1 MACALRMQEHKLNS
15 GEQRI
20 NASFK
25 SFVCKVE
32 GIAKEALAG
41 GEIHKVEDVEKILK
55 NAVNEELRRKV
66 PLAER
71 QEMGAFFT
79 GKTLRKNAFHYLNEN
94 NNAPTVLDPACG
106 AGDLLISY
114 AEKLPVKKELAET
127 IEFWGG
133 VLFAIELQEDFLRL
147 AKARLVLLAYLRGA
161 RAVENKNI
169 KIEEVFK
176 NFKNANSLD
185 LVDWPKTDHVV
196 LNPPYIYMKSEVDC
210 DWTTGSVSA
219 AAVFVEHCIKKCK
232 DASLIVGILPDV
244 LRTGT
249 RYKRWRDLVERKRK
263 VNRADI
269 YGAFDPQADVD
280 VFILE
285 LGAQELD
292 ETQGGSNDASYWSKG
307 AEQSSLKVSDLFS
320 VCVGSVVP
328 HRDEEQGPRCVY
340 IHTRDA
346 PPWGEISSAPGY
358 RDFDGTTHNAPFV
371 IVRRTSSPSDK
382 NRAIATLVTC
392 GGAVAVEN
400 HLIVLKPVNKTLEEC
415 VRLIEFLK
423 REEVDDWLN
432 ERIRCRHLTVT
443 AVKEIPW
450 RSN

>member
-1 MACALRMQEHKLNS
+1 MQEYKLNN
-15 GEQRI
+15 GEQHI
-20 NASFK
+20 DSAFK

-32 GIAKEALAG
+32 VIAQEILAG
-41 GEIHKVEDVEKILK
+41 RETHRLEEVEKILK

-66 PLAER
+66 PLTER

-79 GKTLRKNAFHYLNEN
+79 GKTLRNNAFHYLNEKKPV
-94 NNAPTVLDPACG
+94 PTVLDPACG

-127 IEFWGG
+127 IEIWGKT
-133 VLFAIELQEDFLRL
+133 LFAIELQENFLRL
-147 AKARLVLLAYLRGA
+147 ARARLVLLAYFRGA
-161 RAVENKNI
+161 RAVKNKDTKLND
-169 KIEEVFK
+169 VFK
-176 NFKNANSLD
+176 NFKIANSLE
-185 LVDWPKTDHVV
+185 LAEWPKVDHVV
-196 LNPPYIYMKSEVDC
+196 LNPPYIYIKSELDC

-219 AAVFVEHCIKKCK
+219 AAVFVQHCINKCK

-249 RYKRWRDLVERKRK
+249 RYKRWRDLIEKKRK
-263 VNRADI
+263 INRADI

-285 LGAQELD
+285 LGAQEHSA
-292 ETQGGSNDASYWSKG
+292 TQKNNNGANYWSKV
-307 AEQSSLKVSDLFS
+307 AKQSNLKVSDFFS

-328 HRDEEQGPRCVY
+328 HRDEEQGPRCAY

-346 PPWGEISSAPGY
+346 PPWGTISSAPDY
-358 RDFDGTTHNAPFV
+358 RKFNGTTHTAPFV

-382 NRAIATLVTC
+382 NRATATLVTC
-392 GGAVAVEN
+392 EGDVAIEN
-400 HLIVLKPVNKTLEEC
+400 HLIVLKPLSKTVEEC
-415 VRLIEFLK
+415 LRLIEFLK

-432 ERIRCRHLTVT
+432 ERIRCRHLTVS